1 MINKV
6 TLIGHIGMDAE
17 IMTTSSG
24 SRFAKFTLATNER
37 YTNPQ
42 GQWQES
48 TEWHTIK
55 VWGPQADKCVEK
67 CKKGKRTYI
76 EGKLNSYKAQDDR
89 RLWEVRCYFWRILDR
104 DEREQMQAPQQPQQ
118 PQQPHQSFQPQYH
131 TYGVTTP
138 APSWNTPIK

>member
-6 TLIGHIGMDAE
+6 TLIGHIGRDAE

-24 SRFAKFTLATNER
+24 SRFAKFTVATNER

-48 TEWHTIK
+48 TEWQTIK
-55 VWGPQADKCVEK
+55 VWGPQADKGGGK
-67 CKKGKRTYI
+67 CKKGKRVYI

-89 RLWEVRCYFWRILDR
+89 RLWEVRCYVWKVLER
-104 DEREQMQAPQQPQQ
+104 DERDQLHTPQQPQQ
-118 PQQPHQSFQPQYH
+118 SFQPQH
-131 TYGVTTP
+131 HSYGVTTP